1 MLSDSKHQEA
11 RIELMVDDDP
21 RLMKGVATL
30 VSQAGHCA
38 GLPHD
43 AQNCLGEAVAEAC
56 RQTFPLLN
64 GSEAALKLIV
74 EHFHDRVEVTIEHSG
89 EPVPTAG
96 LDTFCADAVRAGSGS
111 TGLSAALL
119 STHIDRVRYETR
131 DGRSRTTLIKYCPG
145 GAPQAF

>member
-1 MLSDSKHQEA
+1 MLIDPHRQEA
-11 RIELMVDDDP
+11 RIELTVDNDP
-21 RLMKGVATL
+21 RLMRGVANL
-30 VSQAGHCA
+30 VSQAGRCA
-38 GLPHD
+38 GLPRD
-43 AQNCLGEAVAEAC
+43 AQNSLGEAVAEAC

-89 EPVPTAG
+89 EPIPTAG
-96 LDTFCADAVRAGSGS
+96 LDTFCADAESARSGS
-111 TGLSAALL
+111 VGLSAALL

-145 GAPQAF
+145 GAPEVS